1 MWKSSKAGYRYSS
14 EPGAPEP
21 RRFLRGMGWEPG
33 LRGELLVASAQD
45 PLSGEA
51 RRRSGAKRHDEMSA
65 SPQTPTQ
72 PGPVTGAQAV
82 VAALLRH
89 GITAGFGIPS
99 IHNIALYEALRQ
111 TPAFQHGVVRHE
123 QAAGF
128 AADGFSRTTG
138 QVAAIFA
145 STGPGNLF
153 TLVPLLEALQ
163 TQTPVL

>member
-33 LRGELLVASAQD
+33 LRGELLVASAEE
-45 PLSGEA
+45 PLSGA